1 MGGRRK
7 RSIETDSEKVSPP
20 SKMRSNSETSKA
32 DEILAKLDSLETR
45 FKVIEKEVA
54 ELTKAVKEIKEIKQE
69 VEAFKEVSSSFQ
81 KFELEAKRRS
91 ILIKGLPFKTSEKFE
106 TRVQTRAALADFFK
120 KIDMTPTLVDY
131 HRLGALKE
139 NEDGSKLAVRVQFVD
154 LDQKFELFDK
164 LKLKGRELR
173 EVSILTDYPSF
184 QVQEFKKLSNLAY
197 NLRQSNPGT
206 RTRIVPKGLGLILQK
221 RLNASDRWTSVSAQ

>member
-7 RSIETDSEKVSPP
+7 RSIEVDSEKVSPP
-20 SKMRSNSETSKA
+20 SKMRSNSESSKA
-32 DEILAKLDSLETR
+32 DEILAKLDLLEAR
-45 FKVIEKEVA
+45 FKAIEKEVA
-54 ELTKAVKEIKEIKQE
+54 ELSKAL
-69 VEAFKEVSSSFQ
+69 KEVQTIREDVEQLKGASESFRQ
-81 KFELEAKRRS
+81 LELENKRRS
-91 ILIKGLPFKTSEKFE
+91 ILIRGLPFKTGEKFE

-120 KIDMTPTLVDY
+120 KVDMTPVLVDY
-131 HRLGALKE
+131 HRLGGLKE
-139 NEDGSKLAVRVQFVD
+139 KEDGSKVAVRVQFVD

-164 LKLKGRELR
+164 LKLKGRELK

-184 QVQEFKKLSNLAY
+184 QVPEFKKLSNLAY

-221 RLNASDRWTSVSAQ
+221 KANATDRWTSVSSQ